1 VAVKQS
7 SEQASKKERKKER
20 KAPAR
25 VPVTYDQLGKKKKER
40 ESTVHFPFLF
50 LTEGV
55 ISGVQYSCST
65 VQYSSTV
72 QEIDR

>member
-25 VPVTYDQLGKKKKER
+25 VPVTYDQLGKKLKKGKAR
-40 ESTVHFPFLF
+40 YIFHFYF
-50 LTEGV
+50 
-55 ISGVQYSCST
+55 SQKA
-65 VQYSSTV
+65 
-72 QEIDR
+72 